1 MTVKVKYENGVLKL
15 LEKVLL
21 KDKEIYEIEIK
32 ENRDTKI
39 FKASDLK
46 GIRGII
52 SCGGDAVED
61 SERYYE

>member
-39 FKASDLK
+39 FYKQWLQKFRFKLLA
-46 GIRGII
+46 
-52 SCGGDAVED
+52 
-61 SERYYE
+61 